1 MAQLVIHGGAGAPSR
16 AYLTPALEAEM
27 RATLSK
33 ILLDGGAQLAAGA
46 SALDVATE
54 AVRALEDC
62 PHLNAGRGAVL
73 NAAGEH
79 ELDAAVMCGSSGRAG
94 AVCCVRT
101 ILNPILTA
109 RALLESGAHVMLAGA
124 GAEAF
129 SQRCGHAAVENSV
142 FATPY
147 RRQQWEAARGAAAA
161 APPAALLGTVGAV
174 CLDAHGALA
183 AATSTGGMTNKL
195 PGRVG
200 DTPCLGAG
208 TFADAGVAVS
218 CTGTGEAFMRACA
231 AKEVASVLKWRQ
243 RAEAEAPGEGLR
255 VACAEALR
263 SVAALGGSGG
273 LIAVA
278 SDGSVELPFDTEGMY
293 RGTWSAAHGARVAI
307 YSEALSCVER
317 ERECANKH

>member
-1 MAQLVIHGGAGAPSR
+1 
-16 AYLTPALEAEM
+16 M
-27 RATLSK
+27 RATLSR
-33 ILLDGGAQLAAGA
+33 ILSDGGARLAAGA
-46 SALDVATE
+46 RALDVVTE

-79 ELDAAVMCGSSGRAG
+79 ELDAAVMCGRSGRAG
-94 AVCCVRT
+94 AVCGVRT
-101 ILNPILTA
+101 VLNPILTA
-109 RALLESGAHVMLAGA
+109 RALLEDGAHVMLAGA

-142 FATPY
+142 FCTSY
-147 RRQQWEAARGAAAA
+147 RRQQWEAARGGAAAA

-208 TFADAGVAVS
+208 TYADAGVAVS

-231 AKEVASVLKWRQ
+231 AKEVASALKWRQ
-243 RAEAEAPGEGLR
+243 RREGEAAGEGLR

-278 SDGSVELPFDTEGMY
+278 EDGSVELPFDTEGMY

-307 YSEALSCVER
+307 YKEALS
-317 ERECANKH
+317 